1 VARAR
6 AGPEVDVVLS
16 SGFLSFASHCGF
28 LDAVE
33 GAGLAAAGVCGTSAG
48 ALTGA
53 LWATGRSVDECA
65 AELDRVAPAQLVEI
79 HGRPWEGL
87 LSLRPTVKRLREV
100 LPERF
105 EDLERP
111 FACGVLG
118 PDGRYALL
126 REGPGLAEAVAASA
140 SIPFLFTPT
149 DFPGLG
155 PCRDGGKADRVGLV
169 PWRDLRRREAG
180 AGGGEA
186 VRPALV
192 HVIQRSSPF
201 SGDDAVFAG
210 ASGREPR
217 IAVVRS
223 PKAGVSL
230 LDLGDFAG
238 QRAAA
243 RVRAGPAA
251 RWVAERL
258 AETSGKSS

>member
-1 VARAR
+1 M
-6 AGPEVDVVLS
+6 AG
-16 SGFLSFASHCGF
+16 SGG
-28 LDAVE
+28 
-33 GAGLAAAGVCGTSAG
+33 G
-48 ALTGA
+48 
-53 LWATGRSVDECA
+53 
-65 AELDRVAPAQLVEI
+65 
-79 HGRPWEGL
+79 
-87 LSLRPTVKRLREV
+87 LRPTVKRLREV

-149 DFPGLG
+149 DVPGLG
-155 PCRDGGKADRVGLV
+155 PGRDGGKADRVGLV

-180 AGGGEA
+180 AGGGA
-186 VRPALV
+186 AVVRPALV
-192 HVIQRSSPF
+192 HVIERSSPF

-258 AETSGKSS
+258 AEAAGTSS